1 MLLIETYYENYTQQ
15 LSTSYMYR
23 YDVRID
29 VADNKAGGYAQR
41 VRMWTGLK
49 LQAVVRFDWYF
60 RRVAAFIQ
68 INHPRKFV
76 KLVVV
81 RQEIDQRAGQ
91 IQTLTNRIKNA
102 KAKVTQFT
110 LTLQKAKDGWN
121 QLFPIEDDHN
131 YKKVQER
138 LQRKKEDLAVLEK
151 ELEILKTL

>member
-110 LTLQKAKDGWN
+110 LTL
-121 QLFPIEDDHN
+121 
-131 YKKVQER
+131 
-138 LQRKKEDLAVLEK
+138 
-151 ELEILKTL
+151 